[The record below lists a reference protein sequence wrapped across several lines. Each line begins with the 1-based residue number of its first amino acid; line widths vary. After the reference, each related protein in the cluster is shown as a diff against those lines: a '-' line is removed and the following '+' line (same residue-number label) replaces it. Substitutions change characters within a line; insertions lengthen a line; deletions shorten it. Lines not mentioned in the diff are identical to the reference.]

1 MAAAK
6 KIDPSR
12 PAAAKKFSILRAAF
26 RLALGPGRPVVIV
39 LLLIGLLAG
48 ACFVVWQSVRERV
61 LADSRYW
68 LKAADVEIT
77 PLPEWIH
84 SDVRGDVIRGITL
97 DRSMSIMDEQLT
109 QRIADAFGLHPW
121 VAKVVAV
128 RKFHPAR
135 LKVDLEYRRPV
146 LMVEVPV
153 PGGFGLLPVD
163 VQGAWLPSGDFTA
176 NEAAG
181 YPRLVGINSAPVG
194 PVGTR
199 WGDAR
204 VVGAAEIAAAIGS
217 SNWTSLK
224 LQQIMASTPWI
235 TNAGEE
241 FTYELTTGGGSRVL
255 WGRSPGAS
263 GPGEVPAADKVARLK
278 QYAAE
283 HGGLDGPHGPNVLDD
298 RSLRRL
304 EVRPMET
311 KSTPA
316 AG

>member
-1 MAAAK
+1 
-6 KIDPSR
+6 
-12 PAAAKKFSILRAAF
+12 
-26 RLALGPGRPVVIV
+26 
-39 LLLIGLLAG
+39 
-48 ACFVVWQSVRERV
+48 
-61 LADSRYW
+61 
-68 LKAADVEIT
+68 
-77 PLPEWIH
+77 
-84 SDVRGDVIRGITL
+84 
-97 DRSMSIMDEQLT
+97 
-109 QRIADAFGLHPW
+109 

-146 LMVEVPV
+146 LMVEVP
-153 PGGFGLLPVD
+153 GGLLPVD
-163 VQGAWLPSGDFTA
+163 VQGAWLPSGDFSPI
-176 NEAAG
+176 EAAG
-181 YPRLVGINSAPVG
+181 YPRLVGINSVPVG

-204 VVGAAEIAAAIGS
+204 VLGAAEIAAAIGS

-224 LQQIMASTPWI
+224 LQRIMASTPWI

-241 FTYELTTGGGSRVL
+241 FTYEITTRGGTRVL

-263 GPGEVPAADKVARLK
+263 SPGEVPAADKVARLK

-283 HGGLDGPHGPNVLDD
+283 HSGLDGPHGPQVLDV

-304 EVRPMET
+304 EVRPAET
-311 KSTPA
+311 KPTPA